1 MKITPRIFSSLI
13 AGLLAVASVAHATDV
28 VPQDQP
34 ALPQLAAALAASA
47 PSTDTLAL
55 LAQGGLALLGAS
67 AVHNYGHP
75 SYPYSD
81 GDVGI
86 QGTALALSMP
96 AVSLAN
102 GHRTGCGIGLG
113 SYFGA
118 HATGLGCAHAWT
130 LPGGQAVTARFG
142 AARATNQYTGAQAS
156 VSISW

>member
-1 MKITPRIFSSLI
+1 MKITPRNLSPLFAS
-13 AGLLAVASVAHATDV
+13 LLAVAGVAHAADV
-28 VPQDQP
+28 VSQDQP

-67 AVHNYGHP
+67 AVRNYGHP

-96 AVSLAN
+96 TVSLAN
-102 GHRTGCGIGLG
+102 GHRTGCGVGMG

-118 HATGLGCAHAWT
+118 HATGIGCAHAWM

-142 AARATNQYTGAQAS
+142 AARATSQYTGMQAS
-156 VSISW
+156 VSLAW

>member
-1 MKITPRIFSSLI
+1 MKITPRIFSPLI
-13 AGLLAVASVAHATDV
+13 AGLLAVASVAHAADV

-55 LAQGGLALLGAS
+55 LAQGSLALLGAS

-86 QGTALALSMP
+86 NGTALALSLP
-96 AVSLAN
+96 TVSLT
-102 GHRTGCGIGLG
+102 GSQRTGCGVGMG
-113 SYFGA
+113 AYFGA
-118 HATGLGCAHAWT
+118 HATGVGCAHAWM

-142 AARATNQYTGAQAS
+142 AGRATSQYTGMQAS
-156 VSISW
+156 VSVAW